1 MPQDGPSVPRLCW
14 GRLGFCSPRVEKTM
28 RKLAFM
34 ILLSVVGVAA
44 SAASVRAAELLMFDD
59 PSCGWCRRWHAEIG
73 PGYPH
78 SLEGRQAPLRRLL
91 IRDQESAGV
100 SLARPVQAT
109 PTFVLVDKG
118 REVGRIVGY
127 PGSDFFY
134 PRVEEL
140 LKRLPPPEPAT
151 QGGPALRSTMCIQGV
166 CR

>member
-1 MPQDGPSVPRLCW
+1 M
-14 GRLGFCSPRVEKTM
+14 M
-28 RKLAFM
+28 RKLAFTV
-34 ILLSVVGVAA
+34 LLSLVGVAA
-44 SAASVRAAELLMFDD
+44 NAASLRAAELLMFDD

-78 SLEGRQAPLRRLL
+78 SQEGRQAPLRRLL

-140 LKRLPPPEPAT
+140 LKRLPPPVPAT
-151 QGGPALRSTMCIQGV
+151 PQSGPALRSTMCVQGV

>member
-1 MPQDGPSVPRLCW
+1 
-14 GRLGFCSPRVEKTM
+14 VEKMM
-28 RKLAFM
+28 RKLALL

-44 SAASVRAAELLMFDD
+44 NASSLRAAELLMFDD
-59 PSCGWCRRWHAEIG
+59 PSCSWCRRWHAEIG

-78 SLEGRQAPLRRLL
+78 SQEGKRAPLRRLL
-91 IRDQESAGV
+91 IRDQETAGV
-100 SLARPVQAT
+100 SLASPVRAT
-109 PTFVLVDKG
+109 PTFVLVEKG

-151 QGGPALRSTMCIQGV
+151 PQKAGPALRSTMCVQGV

>member
-1 MPQDGPSVPRLCW
+1 
-14 GRLGFCSPRVEKTM
+14 VEKMM
-28 RKLAFM
+28 RKLALM
-34 ILLSVVGVAA
+34 VLLSVVGVAA
-44 SAASVRAAELLMFDD
+44 NAASVRAAELLMFDD

-78 SLEGRQAPLRRLL
+78 SQEGRQAPLRRLL

-118 REVGRIVGY
+118 REIGRIVGY

-151 QGGPALRSTMCIQGV
+151 QGGPALRSTMCVQGV